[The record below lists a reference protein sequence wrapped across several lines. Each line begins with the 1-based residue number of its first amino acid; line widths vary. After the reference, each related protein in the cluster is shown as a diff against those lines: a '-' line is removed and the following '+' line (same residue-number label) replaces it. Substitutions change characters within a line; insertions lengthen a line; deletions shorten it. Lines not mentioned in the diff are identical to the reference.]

1 MEKGQKQNEKKKQ
14 QIKQIDDVYDERVYI
29 EGHQLYT
36 LKAGNVLNHV
46 SLMELD
52 EENSYYVHVKKD
64 EDCPD
69 LDQIYTGEEL
79 LQGPG
84 V

>member
-1 MEKGQKQNEKKKQ
+1 
-14 QIKQIDDVYDERVYI
+14 
-29 EGHQLYT
+29 
-36 LKAGNVLNHV
+36 
-46 SLMELD
+46 MELD